1 MSYHQYQPLSQL
13 GRASVAIGSA
23 LLAVRNPARGDLVAA
38 LGETTGSAALQR
50 LLRRME
56 ASAEGSLL
64 LKERAIISSET
75 VSPKRLKRECPEGTF
90 GAAYADFMLKRNFS
104 PDDRSIV
111 RFVESE
117 DLAYVMLRY
126 RQVHDFWHV
135 LVDLPPSILG
145 ELALKWF
152 EWAHTGLPSTL
163 LSASFASFRLSTPQ
177 QLHLANDLTP
187 WALDAGAKC
196 ANLLSV
202 HYETLFGKDLD
213 ELRGDLK
220 LTKAPL
226 SEEFR

>member
-1 MSYHQYQPLSQL
+1 MSFHQYQPLSRF
-13 GRASVAIGSA
+13 GRASVVLGSA

-56 ASAEGSLL
+56 ASEEGPLL
-64 LKERAIISSET
+64 LKERTIVSSET
-75 VSPKRLKRECPEGTF
+75 VSPKRLKQECPTGTF

-104 PDDRSIV
+104 PDNRSIV

-152 EWAHTGLPSTL
+152 EWAHTGLPSTV
-163 LSASFASFRLSTPQ
+163 LSATFASFRLSTPEQ
-177 QLHLANDLTP
+177 MHLTNDLTP
-187 WALDAGAKC
+187 WALDAGSTC
-196 ANLLSV
+196 ADLISV
-202 HYETLFGKDLD
+202 PYETLFGMDLD
-213 ELRGDLK
+213 ELRVDLR

-226 SEEFR
+226 GNEFR